1 MALASVSLR
10 TSAQIIPFPGA
21 ATAPVINSKLGVG
34 RPPKNVISIQQAHRI
49 RRRQLE
55 QRAPQPAAAS
65 RIQFF
70 PVPPSS
76 SPWPFTRTGR
86 DDYDLLDEADRW
98 FLENTV
104 ALTVSKYRKGAN

>member
-1 MALASVSLR
+1 MALASVSQR
-10 TSAQIIPFPGA
+10 TSAQIIPLPGA
-21 ATAPVINSKLGVG
+21 ASVPVINSKLGVG

-55 QRAPQPAAAS
+55 QRESQRTVAPS
-65 RIQFF
+65 IQFY

-76 SPWPFTRTGR
+76 APWPFTRTCRG
-86 DDYDLLDEADRW
+86 DFDLLDEADRW

-104 ALTVSKYRKGAN
+104 ALTISKYRKGVN